1 MKRKELCDVAISEI
15 RVVNPRTRNKMH
27 FEEVVNSIAAVG
39 LKKPITVAKRLGSED
54 GSQYDLICGQ
64 GRIEAFLALGQT
76 TIPANVIEASREDQ
90 FVMSLVE
97 NIARR
102 APSSKDLLREVICLR
117 NRGYETSE
125 IASKLGREVSYIA
138 AIGRLIDRNEAALVE
153 AVEANRIPLSIALLI
168 GTAEGAEIQRALSQ
182 AYESGEL
189 RGSRLQDAKRMIA
202 THGAKR
208 VFSDKPNQPPNLAGR
223 ALVKEYQRCIREQQ
237 AFVKRAS
244 RTREKLLLLKSAMKT
259 LFADEHFLTLLRAED
274 LLEIPDEL
282 ACDGALLK

>member
-1 MKRKELCDVAISEI
+1 MKQKKLCDIAISEI

-39 LKKPITVAKRLGSED
+39 LKKPITVAKRLASED
-54 GSQYDLICGQ
+54 GTHYDLVCGQ
-64 GRIEAFLALGQT
+64 GRMEAFLALGQT

-117 NRGYETSE
+117 NRGCETSE
-125 IASKLGREVSYIA
+125 IALKLGREVSYIA

-189 RGSRLQDAKRMIA
+189 RGSRLQNAKRIIA
-202 THGAKR
+202 TRGAGCVSSKK
-208 VFSDKPNQPPNLAGR
+208 SNQPPSLNGR
-223 ALVKEYQRCIREQQ
+223 ALVKEYQRRTREQQ
-237 AFVKRAS
+237 ALVNRAA
-244 RTREKLLLLKSAMKT
+244 RTREKLLLLKSAMRT

-274 LLEIPDEL
+274 LQEIPDEL
-282 ACDGALLK
+282 A